1 MSDEESDEHPV
12 GGGLGFGYAKPGRR
26 KFEDDEDAQ
35 RKPSNKKMKFGKD
48 AASQGSSKPNSFAAK
63 MMAKMGYV
71 EGQGLGAD
79 GRGRLAPIETQL
91 RPQGAGLGAVREK
104 TKQAKEEEKREAAF
118 RGEVLEDSEEEA
130 KKRRRKQRENRIAG
144 GGSGASTPG
153 GSRARPKL
161 KYRTATEIEAD
172 SEGLQV
178 PNVLKSLIDITG
190 KETKLLISNLTPNI
204 TIVPSETPATRIAKE
219 ARRDLEA
226 FADEWRGLSDRK
238 KFYDLQSSQIVGG
251 LDEEQEK
258 IRRLRS
264 VVETIQELQRLSM
277 ESPVTTEDNSS
288 WEAITRKLET
298 LEIDFNDDLDNYN
311 LQEIAV
317 AAIHPLFRSAM
328 LDWSPLANPTLIVSY
343 LQRLSHVLGIASS
356 STSTS
361 DALAP
366 QDYQPTTLRTRKS
379 TSHYETLIYTL
390 WLPPVRTAITTTWD
404 PHDPTPLTTLLTTW
418 RPLLPA
424 FIVSNLT
431 EQLIIPRLTTA
442 LSAWKPHHKRQHHQ
456 PPPLHTWLFPWLPHL
471 QPHHTDLGYPS
482 SLLTTIKHKLRAL
495 LSAHPIP
502 SGPPTYLPP
511 WQPLLPQALP
521 HLLTTHLLPRLATY
535 LHTHLLIDP
544 SAQDLAPLTTALSYL
559 PLLPSSSLAAL
570 LAAELFPKWHAVLHL
585 WLTSAPNY
593 DEIREW
599 FLWWKEQLPEPL
611 TTHQLIAAEWTRGLE
626 TINHALE
633 LGPDAAAQLPP
644 PAAVPSRPLNAPAP
658 ANGTG
663 AAGTPKA
670 SNGASKMLVPEP
682 TFKDVVEDWCA
693 EEGLLLMPLREA
705 HEVNGAPLFRV
716 TASASGKGGVVVYMK
731 GDVLWAR
738 SKKDRG
744 VWSPVGLDGGLVGL
758 VGG

>member
-1 MSDEESDEHPV
+1 MSGEESDELPA
-12 GGGLGFGYAKPGRR
+12 GGGLGFGSANPARR
-26 KFEDDEDAQ
+26 KFEDDEDTQ
-35 RKPSNKKMKFGKD
+35 RKPSYKKMKFSKD
-48 AASQGSSKPNSFAAK
+48 PAPLGASKPNSFAAK

-71 EGQGLGAD
+71 EGQGLGTD

-118 RGEVLEDSEEEA
+118 RGVELEDSEEEE

-153 GSRARPKL
+153 GSRARPKI
-161 KYRTATEIEAD
+161 KYRTAAEIEAD

-190 KETKLLISNLTPNI
+190 KETKLLASNLTPSI
-204 TIVPSETPATRIAKE
+204 TIVPSETPSTRIAKE

-238 KFYDLQSSQIVGG
+238 KYYDLQSSQIVGD
-251 LDEEQEK
+251 LDNEQEE
-258 IRRLRS
+258 IRRLRI
-264 VVETIQELQRLSM
+264 VIETVQELQQLSI
-277 ESPVTTEDNSS
+277 EYPTTTGNDSS
-288 WEAITRKLET
+288 WEAITRKLES
-298 LEIDFNDDLDNYN
+298 LELDFNADLDSYN

-328 LDWSPLANPTLIVSY
+328 LDWSPLANPTLTVSY

-356 STSTS
+356 SAS
-361 DALAP
+361 DALVP
-366 QDYQPTTLRTRKS
+366 PDYQSTIVRPRKS

-404 PHDPTPLTTLLTTW
+404 PQDPTPLTTLLTTW

-424 FIVSNLT
+424 FIISNLT
-431 EQLIIPRLTTA
+431 EQLIIPRLTTT

-456 PPPLHTWLFPWLPHL
+456 SPAPHTWLFPWLPHL
-471 QPHHTDLGYPS
+471 PPHHTDLTYPS
-482 SLLTTIKHKLRAL
+482 SLLTTIKQKLRSL
-495 LSAHPIP
+495 ISSHPIP
-502 SGPPTYLPP
+502 TGPPTYLPP
-511 WQPLLPQALP
+511 WQPLLPHALP
-521 HLLTTHLLPRLATY
+521 PLLTTHLLPRLATY

-559 PLLPSSSLAAL
+559 PLLSPSTLAAL
-570 LAAELFPKWHAVLHL
+570 LAAELFPKWHAILHL
-585 WLTSAPNY
+585 WLTSTPNY
-593 DEIREW
+593 DEIRAW
-599 FLWWKEQLPEPL
+599 FLWWKEQLPDPL
-611 TTHQLIAAEWTRGLE
+611 ASHPLIAAEWTKGLE

-633 LGPDAAAQLPP
+633 LGPDAATHLPP
-644 PAAVPSRPLNAPAP
+644 PAAGPSRPL
-658 ANGTG
+658 
-663 AAGTPKA
+663 AGTSAAAAA
-670 SNGASKMLVPEP
+670 SPRPPLANGASKPSLPEP

-705 HEVNGAPLFRV
+705 HELNGAPLFRV

-758 VGG
+758 AGG

>member
-1 MSDEESDEHPV
+1 MSGEESDELPT
-12 GGGLGFGYAKPGRR
+12 GGGLGFGYPISGRR
-26 KFEDDEDAQ
+26 KFEDDEDTQ
-35 RKPSNKKMKFGKD
+35 RKPSYKKMKFSKD
-48 AASQGSSKPNSFAAK
+48 SAPQGPSKPNSFAAK

-71 EGQGLGAD
+71 EGEGLGAD

-118 RGEVLEDSEEEA
+118 RGVELEDSEEEA

-153 GSRARPKL
+153 GSRARPKI

-190 KETKLLISNLTPNI
+190 KETKLLTSNLTPGI
-204 TIVPSETPATRIAKE
+204 TIVPSETPSTRIAKE

-238 KFYDLQSSQIVGG
+238 KFYDLQSSQIVGD
-251 LDEEQEK
+251 LDAEQEE

-264 VVETIQELQRLSM
+264 VVETIQELQQLSM
-277 ESPVTTEDNSS
+277 ESPMTIEDNSS
-288 WEAITRKLET
+288 WEAVTRKLES

-317 AAIHPLFRSAM
+317 AAIHPLFRAAM
-328 LDWSPLANPTLIVSY
+328 LDWSPLANPTLTVSY
-343 LQRLSHVLGIASS
+343 MQRLSHVLGIDSS
-356 STSTS
+356 STS

-366 QDYQPTTLRTRKS
+366 QNYQATTLRPRKS

-404 PHDPTPLTTLLTTW
+404 PHNPTPLTTLLTTW
-418 RPLLPA
+418 RPLLPT
-424 FIVSNLT
+424 FIISNLT

-442 LSAWKPHHKRQHHQ
+442 LSAWKPHHKSQNHQ
-456 PPPLHTWLFPWLPHL
+456 LPLPHTWLFPWLPHL
-471 QPHHTDLGYPS
+471 PPHHTDLSYPS
-482 SLLTTIKHKLRAL
+482 SLLATIKQKLRAL

-511 WQPLLPQALP
+511 WQPLLPAALP
-521 HLLTTHLLPRLATY
+521 PLLTTHLLPRLATY

-544 SAQDLAPLTTALSYL
+544 SAQDLAPLTTALAYL
-559 PLLPSSSLAAL
+559 PLLPPSSLAAL
-570 LAAELFPKWHAVLHL
+570 LAAELFPKWHAILHL

-599 FLWWKEQLPEPL
+599 FLWWKEQLPGPL
-611 TTHQLIAAEWTRGLE
+611 STHPLIAAEWTKGLE

-633 LGPDAAAQLPP
+633 LGPDAATLLPP
-644 PAAVPSRPLNAPAP
+644 PAAGPSRPLNAAAT
-658 ANGTG
+658 ANGTSATASPRP
-663 AAGTPKA
+663 AAGATKP
-670 SNGASKMLVPEP
+670 LLPEP

-705 HEVNGAPLFRV
+705 HELNGAPLFRV

-738 SKKDRG
+738 SKKGRG

-758 VGG
+758 AGG

>member
-1 MSDEESDEHPV
+1 MSGEESDEPRT
-12 GGGLGFGYAKPGRR
+12 GGGLGFGFPNPGRR
-26 KFEDDEDAQ
+26 KFEDNEDTQ
-35 RKPSNKKMKFGKD
+35 TKPSHKKMKFSKD
-48 AASQGSSKPNSFAAK
+48 SAPQGPSKANSFAAK

-118 RGEVLEDSEEEA
+118 RGVELEDSEEEA

-153 GSRARPKL
+153 GSRARPKI
-161 KYRTATEIEAD
+161 KYRTAAEIEAE

-190 KETKLLISNLTPNI
+190 KETKLLTSNLTTGI
-204 TIVPSETPATRIAKE
+204 AIVPSETPSTRIAKE

-226 FADEWRGLSDRK
+226 FAEEWRGLTDRK
-238 KFYDLQSSQIVGG
+238 KYYDLQSSQIVGD
-251 LDEEQEK
+251 LDTEQEE
-258 IRRLRS
+258 IRRMRS
-264 VVETIQELQRLSM
+264 VVETIQELQQLSM
-277 ESPVTTEDNSS
+277 ESPVATEDRGS
-288 WEAITRKLET
+288 WEAITRKLES
-298 LEIDFNDDLDNYN
+298 LEIDYTDDLDNYN

-328 LDWSPLANPTLIVSY
+328 LDWSPLTDPTRTVSY
-343 LQRLSHVLGIASS
+343 LQRLSHVLGILAS
-356 STSTS
+356 STS

-366 QDYQPTTLRTRKS
+366 QDYQPTTLRPRKS
-379 TSHYETLIYTL
+379 TYHYETLIYTL

-456 PPPLHTWLFPWLPHL
+456 PPPPHTWLFPWLPHL
-471 QPHHTDLGYPS
+471 PPHHISLSHSS
-482 SLLTTIKHKLRAL
+482 SLLTTIKQKLRSL
-495 LSAHPIP
+495 LSAHPVP
-502 SGPPTYLPP
+502 TGPPTYLPP
-511 WQPLLPQALP
+511 WQPLLPHAIP

-535 LHTHLLIDP
+535 LHTHLVIDP
-544 SAQDLAPLTTALSYL
+544 SAQDLAPLTTALTYL
-559 PLLPSSSLAAL
+559 PLLSPSSLAAL
-570 LAAELFPKWHAVLHL
+570 LAAELFPKWHAILHL

-599 FLWWKEQLPEPL
+599 FLWWKDQLPEPL
-611 TTHQLIAAEWTRGLE
+611 TTHPLVAAEWTKGLE

-644 PAAVPSRPLNAPAP
+644 PTAEPSHPLPASAAPGGASASSIPRST
-658 ANGTG
+658 NGN
-663 AAGTPKA
+663 PKA
-670 SNGASKMLVPEP
+670 SLPEP

-705 HEVNGAPLFRV
+705 HEINGAPLFRV
-716 TASASGKGGVVVYMK
+716 TASASGRGGVVVYMK

-758 VGG
+758 AGG